1 MKKLLRN
8 EGYIPYGDE
17 QDEQNERNESKS
29 TLDQAFAQLK
39 SKLADQKP
47 ESLLELCFQLWLQG
61 KRMKLMR
68 KSMREE
74 LFGLKGVQ
82 LSMSV
87 KNTASPYL
95 DGGMKFK
102 V

>member
-39 SKLADQKP
+39 WLAQLKRLADQKP
-47 ESLLELCFQLWLQG
+47 ETLLGLCFQL
-61 KRMKLMR
+61 
-68 KSMREE
+68 
-74 LFGLKGVQ
+74 
-82 LSMSV
+82 
-87 KNTASPYL
+87 
-95 DGGMKFK
+95 
-102 V
+102 